1 MRSVIPVFTQIIIE
15 QSRCSN
21 SSKEVS
27 TWVLGSPEAASR
39 KQPPWSWSIRKART
53 WTRGSKQG
61 VQETTLLAGFLPAG
75 RLNNSCK
82 AWSLSFHSEKWKKK
96 KKSIFSSDA
105 RTVSHHPSI
114 QVPHLLPTL
123 VLHPHTVCLA
133 SISPRSNTNSI
144 PRSTKYC
151 QSLLLVTPSFPRYSQ
166 WILGIY
172 WLSVQTTHSAGLS
185 TSNTFLLGVV
195 IPSISAY
202 SAH

>member
-96 KKSIFSSDA
+96 KKEYLFQGCQNRLPPSQHPGSTSPANTSASS
-105 RTVSHHPSI
+105 
-114 QVPHLLPTL
+114 PH
-123 VLHPHTVCLA
+123 
-133 SISPRSNTNSI
+133 
-144 PRSTKYC
+144 
-151 QSLLLVTPSFPRYSQ
+151 
-166 WILGIY
+166 
-172 WLSVQTTHSAGLS
+172 GLS
-185 TSNTFLLGVV
+185 CFHFSPFQHEQHTEVN
-195 IPSISAY
+195 
-202 SAH
+202 